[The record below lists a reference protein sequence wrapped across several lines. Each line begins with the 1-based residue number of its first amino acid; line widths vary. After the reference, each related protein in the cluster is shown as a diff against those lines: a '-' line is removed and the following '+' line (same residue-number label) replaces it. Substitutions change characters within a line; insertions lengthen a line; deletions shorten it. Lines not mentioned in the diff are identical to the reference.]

1 MRPAEKRNREAR
13 IERHHI
19 RPSSR
24 EGSSKPKNI
33 AYIAQK
39 YHRLYH
45 QLFGNLTPDEIIVI
59 LVETFWNGQ
68 IDWVH
73 KALEMLERRKDGKET

>member
-1 MRPAEKRNREAR
+1 MRPAEKRNREVK

-24 EGSSKPKNI
+24 KGNSKPKNI
-33 AYIAQK
+33 AYIVQR

-45 QLFGNLTPDEIIVI
+45 QLFGNLTPDEIIVV

-68 IDWVH
+68 KEWVY
-73 KALEMLERRKDGKET
+73 KALESLERRQNG